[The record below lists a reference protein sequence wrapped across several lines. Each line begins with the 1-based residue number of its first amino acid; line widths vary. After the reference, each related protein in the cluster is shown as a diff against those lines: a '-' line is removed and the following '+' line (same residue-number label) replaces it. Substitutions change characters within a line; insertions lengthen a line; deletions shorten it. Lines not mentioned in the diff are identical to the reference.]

1 MVKKISVIIPA
12 YQAEKYLSE
21 AVASV
26 RGQNWPGGLEV
37 IIVDD
42 GSNDGTFALAQQLGD
57 TALTRKRGG
66 AASARNAGLRAASG
80 ELVML
85 LDADDVLMPG
95 AAACLYAPLDR
106 DPELAAVFGLV
117 RDFVSPELTAEQQ
130 QELRV
135 RPESY
140 GGILPG
146 CSLIRRRT
154 FERIGYFD
162 ETLKTGETVAWML
175 KLRDAGLRTME
186 LDDVVLRRRLHLTNT
201 GRVNAKQEMQ
211 SYAAILRQRM
221 RRK

>member
-1 MVKKISVIIPA
+1 MVEKISVISPA

-26 RGQNWPGGLEV
+26 RSQNWPGGLEV

-42 GSNDGTFALAQQLGD
+42 GSQDSTFALARQLGD
-57 TALTRKRGG
+57 TALTRERGG

-95 AAACLYAPLDR
+95 AAARLYAPLDTN
-106 DPELAAVFGLV
+106 PELAAVFGMV

-146 CSLIRRRT
+146 CSLIRRWA
-154 FERIGYFD
+154 FEQIGYFD
-162 ETLKTGETVAWML
+162 EALKTGETVAWML
-175 KLRDAGLRTME
+175 KLRDAGLLTTN
-186 LDDVVLRRRLHLTNT
+186 LDDVVLKRRLHLTNT

>member
-1 MVKKISVIIPA
+1 MKKVSVIIPA

-26 RGQNWPGGLEV
+26 RSQNWPGGLEV

-42 GSNDGTFALAQQLGD
+42 GSHDGTFVLAQQLGD
-57 TALTRKRGG
+57 TVLTKKQGG

-80 ELVML
+80 ELIML

-117 RDFVSPELTAEQQ
+117 RDFVSPELTEEQQ
-130 QELRV
+130 QALRV

-146 CSLIRRRT
+146 GSLIRRWA
-154 FERIGYFD
+154 FEQIGFFD

-175 KLRDAGLRTME
+175 KLRDTGLPTMN
-186 LDDVVLRRRLHLTNT
+186 LDDVVLKRRLHLTNT

>member
-1 MVKKISVIIPA
+1 MVEKISVIIPA

-26 RGQNWPGGLEV
+26 RGQDWPGGLEV

-42 GSNDGTFALAQQLGD
+42 GSHDGTFALAQQLGD
-57 TALTRKRGG
+57 TALTRERGG

-95 AAACLYAPLDR
+95 AFTRLCAPLDMN
-106 DPELAAVFGLV
+106 PEPAAVFGRV
-117 RDFVSPELTAEQQ
+117 RDFVSPELTVEQK

-135 RPESY
+135 RTESY
-140 GGILPG
+140 GGVLPG
-146 CSLIRRRT
+146 CSLIRRWV

-162 ETLKTGETVAWML
+162 EALKTGETVAWML
-175 KLRDAGLRTME
+175 KLRDAGLLTMN
-186 LDDVVLRRRLHLTNT
+186 LDDVVLKRRLHLTNT
-201 GRVNAKQEMQ
+201 GRVNAKQEMS